1 MLQVGLTGGLG
12 SGKSTVASIFEE
24 LGAAVISADQLGRQL
39 MQPGEP
45 VYAAIVETFGQAVVR
60 GDGSLDRKALA
71 ELAFQHNQSAT
82 LNHIVHPA
90 VIAAEEEW
98 MRGVFAADAQ
108 RVAIVES
115 ALIFEAEKWGTAPGW
130 VQRFDKLILVVVPD
144 EVKIARFVSRMMAND
159 GPDSRREALTQD
171 ARARM
176 AVQIPDQEKAGRCEY
191 VIDNSGSIEETRKR
205 VEEIYRELA
214 QCAQY
219 KTEMI

>member
-1 MLQVGLTGGLG
+1 MLRVGLTGGLG
-12 SGKSTVASIFEE
+12 SGKSTVAGIFEE
-24 LGAAVISADQLGRQL
+24 LGAAVISADQLGRGL

-45 VYAAIVETFGQAVVR
+45 VYAAIVKAFGQAVVR

-71 ELAFQHNQSAT
+71 ELAFQHNQAAT

-90 VIAAEEEW
+90 VIAAEEDW

-108 RVAIVES
+108 RVAMVES
-115 ALIFEAEKWGTAPGW
+115 ALIFEVEKWGTAPGW

-159 GPDSRREALTQD
+159 GTDSRREALMQD

-176 AVQIPDQEKAGRCEY
+176 AAQIPDQEKAGRCEY
-191 VIDNSGSIEETRKR
+191 VIDNSGSLVETRTV
-205 VEEIYRELA
+205 VEEIYRELVQAA
-214 QCAQY
+214 Q
-219 KTEMI
+219 

>member
-1 MLQVGLTGGLG
+1 MLRVGLTGGLG
-12 SGKSTVASIFEE
+12 SGKSTVAGIFQE

-60 GDGSLDRKALA
+60 ADASLDRKALA
-71 ELAFQHNQSAT
+71 ELAFQHNQADK

-90 VIAAEEEW
+90 VIAAQEEW
-98 MRGVFAADAQ
+98 MRGVFAADRK

-115 ALIFEAEKWGTAPGW
+115 ALIFEVEKWGTAPGW
-130 VQRFDKLILVVVPD
+130 VQRFDKVILVVVPD
-144 EVKIARFVSRMMAND
+144 EEKIARFVARMMARD
-159 GPDSRREALTQD
+159 GLDSRREALTQD

-176 AVQIPDQEKAGRCEY
+176 AMQIPDQEKAGRCEY

-214 QCAQY
+214 QIAQQ
-219 KTEMI
+219 KAEMI